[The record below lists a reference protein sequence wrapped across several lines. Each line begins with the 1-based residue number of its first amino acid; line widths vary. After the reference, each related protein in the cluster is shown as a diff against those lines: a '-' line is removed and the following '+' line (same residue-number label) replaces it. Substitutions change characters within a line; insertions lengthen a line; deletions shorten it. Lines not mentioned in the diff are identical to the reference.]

1 MMTAPALRRRAP
13 ATFGRRKSDVLVHQ
27 APSLAD
33 DVRLFAMFFLGG
45 FTFMGVYLA

>member
-1 MMTAPALRRRAP
+1 MMTATALRRKSPTA
-13 ATFGRRKSDVLVHQ
+13 FGRRKPDAPSSQ
-27 APSLAD
+27 ASSLAD